1 MLILYYTISWVINA
15 FWSVLLHD
23 ILESRCIDDVI
34 MKSICFFSWSDR
46 KQILKLL
53 LQVGLFSYC
62 NRSQM
67 TSKCGETKTVAA
79 SVSLNVLATFLWL
92 CRPKATWNSFVKYLI
107 SYQDYNCINV
117 LCMHINTCWTFSH
130 FLQECRTYWWNK
142 KPFKEAFFWQLVGNC
157 ELSQLHIYQAH

>member
-1 MLILYYTISWVINA
+1 MLILYYTISWVINT

-23 ILESRCIDDVI
+23 ILESRCIDDVT

-46 KQILKLL
+46 KQI
-53 LQVGLFSYC
+53 VTFTGG
-62 NRSQM
+62 
-67 TSKCGETKTVAA
+67 SKTKTVAA